1 MRLLPALLCMTT
13 LWACTSPPPAPDLAE
28 KAQRIEKVFETDEA
42 YSVRRLDSTDIER
55 FLLANPEN
63 LVDSGSIRDFYARRH
78 YQYAWF
84 VNDSLSQA
92 AAAFF
97 SLVNSAD
104 TAFRE
109 VADVRDRLAELVM
122 STDSGAAPVRCD
134 SCQLQL
140 ELSLTAQ
147 FFRFADKRY
156 GGVVGKDLREL
167 DWFIPRRKKN
177 FAQLLDSIA
186 SGRMDLS
193 PIEPVHPQYA
203 LLKAQLKHYYELDTL
218 ATWEPLSL
226 GEKKKLVPGDQ
237 AEWLPELRQR
247 LVLLGDLSAPDSSL
261 ETSIAYDSLLVAG
274 VKHFQQRH
282 GLHPDGVIG
291 NGVLAALNRTPKE
304 RVRTLLVNM
313 ERLRWVPERTAPDL
327 LLVNIPE
334 FKLHVYEADTEAWS
348 MDVVVGNSATRTVI
362 FSDTL
367 SRIVFSPTW
376 SVPVSI
382 VRNEILPAMKKNP
395 NYLSNKGMS
404 IVGGSA
410 SLPSIVQK
418 PGASNALGR
427 VKFLFPNEYSI
438 YFHDTPS
445 KGGFAREKRA
455 FSHGCIRLS
464 EPQRFAEYLLRND
477 TAWTSASIKKAMFSE
492 KETHVRLKEKRPV
505 TIGYFT
511 AWVDRQG
518 LLHFRDDVYGHD
530 ERLAKELFIEPAP
543 ALLPGPPKAPT
554 QALRSTGPWNS

>member
-1 MRLLPALLCMTT
+1 MRIFRLLLFAPLFA
-13 LWACTSPPPAPDLAE
+13 ACGTKEPKIDLAQQTKE
-28 KAQRIEKVFETDEA
+28 IQKVFESDEA
-42 YSVRRLDSTDIER
+42 YSVRTLDSSAIESWLSTHPESLIDSTDIRR
-55 FLLANPEN
+55 F
-63 LVDSGSIRDFYARRH
+63 YRRRNF
-78 YQYAWF
+78 QYAWF

-92 AAAFF
+92 AAGFF

-109 VADVRDRLAELVM
+109 VAGVRDRLSELM
-122 STDSGAAPVRCD
+122 MAPDNGVAVPHCD

-140 ELSLTAQ
+140 ELALTAQ

-177 FAQLLDSIA
+177 YDQLLDSLTA
-186 SGRMDLS
+186 GHMDLS

-203 LLKAQLKHYYELDTL
+203 LLKAQLKRYYELDTL
-218 ATWEPLSL
+218 VSWEPLSL
-226 GEKKKLVPGDQ
+226 GDLKKLEPGDS
-237 AEWLPELRQR
+237 ATWVPDLRQR
-247 LVLLGDLSAPDSSL
+247 VMVLGDLVSHGDSIVL
-261 ETSIAYDSLLVAG
+261 TSNVYDSLTVAG
-274 VKHFQQRH
+274 VKHFQERH

-291 NGVLAALNRTPKE
+291 KGAIAALNRTPRE

-334 FKLHVYEADTEAWS
+334 FKLHVYEADTVAWS
-348 MDVVVGNSATRTVI
+348 MNVVVGNSATRTVI

-382 VRNEILPAMKKNP
+382 VKGEILPAMRNNP
-395 NYLSNKGMS
+395 NYLASKDM
-404 IVGGSA
+404 IITGGSA
-410 SLPSIVQK
+410 LLPSILQQ
-418 PGASNALGR
+418 PGAGNALGR
-427 VKFLFPNEYSI
+427 VKFLFPNDYSI

-464 EPQRFAEYLLRND
+464 EPQRLAEYLLRND
-477 TAWTSASIKKAMFSE
+477 SLWPTDSIKVAMYRE
-492 KETHVRLKEKRPV
+492 KERYVRLKEKRPV

-518 LLHFRDDVYGHD
+518 QLNFRDDVYGHD
-530 ERLAKELFIEPAP
+530 ERLANELFTEGPP
-543 ALLPGPPKAPT
+543 AL
-554 QALRSTGPWNS
+554 